1 MNFWTMGDYEDF
13 RARKTFVG
21 AYRDSFEY
29 NQVNTDSCESSSVS
43 TLLFNDMPASVS
55 ERDLRYA
62 LDDEKVRF
70 IDLRFMRD
78 KSRCFAF
85 VDFAPDEAD
94 NLIRSCRNEIKV
106 RGFKVLF
113 DYADPKDEALR
124 FERGHVSDSRF
135 SGNVEEPTSNIMV
148 RGIPSDIDE
157 RDIIEELNRDN
168 IRYADVR
175 VIRDRLTGVSRG
187 FGFIEFASTQEAI
200 HWMDAQKGLLHVHR
214 HTMRLNFSSP
224 RNQPDSNR
232 NETNHRE
239 SRFGNSHNFTPES
252 LASGDWKCF
261 RCSSHNFK
269 RREICFRCQHPRSQ
283 AQPDASAYTS
293 DGSDLVG
300 TTPCNTLILRCL
312 DAFTAES
319 SIQAA
324 FIDQHNV
331 QIKRCYVL
339 RDRNTNTS
347 RCFAVAELPTVAD
360 AYKVVDTIM
369 KEHKIFEIEGK
380 AIAINYAKNNFNT
393 IMATL
398 KTEGALSEHVL
409 ASHSQPSSSLPNV
422 IGYTTYAAGQI
433 SVAPPPL
440 STSGVAVAQAAIQMK
455 QTEARLASIVA
466 QSVHHPQGLLGYPPQ
481 QGGSAVRP
489 QTYSSTLAG
498 FPAPTMPFN
507 ALTAANTE
515 YPFPDTTKFLYD
527 ETIRYYYDPL
537 TGLLYEPNTRY
548 FFDRATQQYY
558 HYDASRSLYVPA
570 SQVVNQQNQS
580 EGTKSIEEPI
590 KKKEKKDKEKTA
602 QKIAKE
608 MEKWARRMNSQRE
621 APVAVPKVEQATS
634 EDCKT
639 ADMGYAILQAAS
651 NATISSGSPTI
662 TGLVAQY
669 GGEDSEED
677 DVTQSDEKEVE
688 AQVTAEESK
697 LMDWTKLACLL
708 CSRGF
713 KDVET
718 MQKHRVF
725 SNLHLQNLNRLRSKF
740 GLRELSALPA
750 QQQQQSQ
757 KLETQTHAE
766 AIESLMQL
774 GAAAASS
781 HARDVA
787 ASRHQPNSLG
797 ADPSPPYGSASGGR
811 YRDRA
816 KERRE
821 KFGTAPPSRFDH
833 QDVSIKIPS
842 PRPAVDAPSVLT
854 SASPTASNGT
864 VGGNVGS
871 RLMEKMGWQ
880 AGQGLGKSNQGR
892 TQLVEPEF
900 REVGVGLGVKVS
912 KRLPPADNYKDNV
925 KRAMYARYH
934 ELG

>member
-1 MNFWTMGDYEDF
+1 
-13 RARKTFVG
+13 
-21 AYRDSFEY
+21 
-29 NQVNTDSCESSSVS
+29 
-43 TLLFNDMPASVS
+43 
-55 ERDLRYA
+55 
-62 LDDEKVRF
+62 
-70 IDLRFMRD
+70 MRD

-85 VDFAPDEAD
+85 VDFTPDEAG
-94 NLIRSCRNEIKV
+94 NLIRNCRNEIKV

-124 FERGHVSDSRF
+124 FERGHVGDSRF

-157 RDIIEELNRDN
+157 RDIIEELSRNN
-168 IRYADVR
+168 VRYADVR

-224 RNQPDSNR
+224 RNQPDPSR
-232 NETNHRE
+232 NEPNHRD
-239 SRFGNSHNFTPES
+239 SRFGSGHNFTPES

-261 RCSSHNFK
+261 RVGVRFYLHILTHLSVRQGCRRCPILNSVCSSHNFK
-269 RREICFRCQHPRSQ
+269 RREFCFRCQHPRSQ
-283 AQPDASAYTS
+283 AQPDASTYTS

-300 TTPCNTLILRCL
+300 TTPCNTLVLRCL
-312 DAFTAES
+312 DAFTTES

-339 RDRNTNTS
+339 RDRNTNIS

-360 AYKVVDTIM
+360 AYKVVDTIV

-393 IMATL
+393 IMTTM
-398 KTEGALSEHVL
+398 KMEGALNEHVL
-409 ASHSQPSSSLPNV
+409 ASHTQSSPSVPNI
-422 IGYTTYAAGQI
+422 IGYNSFATGQI

-489 QTYSSTLAG
+489 QTFPNTLAS
-498 FPAPTMPFN
+498 FPAPTMPFS
-507 ALTAANTE
+507 ASTAANTE

-570 SQVVNQQNQS
+570 SQVVNQHNQS
-580 EGTKSIEEPI
+580 ESAKTVEEPI

-608 MEKWARRMNSQRE
+608 MEKWAKRMNSQKE
-621 APVAVPKVEQATS
+621 APVTVPKVEQATP
-634 EDCKT
+634 ENCKT
-639 ADMGYAILQAAS
+639 ADTGYAILQAAT
-651 NATISSGSPTI
+651 NASVLSSSPATA
-662 TGLVAQY
+662 GLVAQY

-677 DVTQSDEKEVE
+677 EVTQLDEKELE
-688 AQVTAEESK
+688 TQVTAEESK

-725 SNLHLQNLNRLRSKF
+725 SNLHLQNLNKLRSKY

-750 QQQQQSQ
+750 QQQQQLQ
-757 KLETQTHAE
+757 KLDTQTHAE

-787 ASRHQPNSLG
+787 ASRHQSNSLG
-797 ADPSPPYGSASGGR
+797 ANPSPPYSSISGGR

-821 KFGTAPPSRFDH
+821 KFGTVPPSRFDQ
-833 QDVSIKIPS
+833 QDASVTVP
-842 PRPAVDAPSVLT
+842 PPHPPVDTAPAMA
-854 SASPTASNGT
+854 SASPTTNNGT

-900 REVGVGLGVKVS
+900 REIGVGLGVKVS